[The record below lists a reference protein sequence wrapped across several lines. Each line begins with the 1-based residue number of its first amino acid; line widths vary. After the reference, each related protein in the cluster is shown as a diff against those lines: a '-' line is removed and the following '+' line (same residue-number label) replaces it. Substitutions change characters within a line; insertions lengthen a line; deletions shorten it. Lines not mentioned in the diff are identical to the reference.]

1 MDLQRSAEPKRRHP
15 PGLYYLFFTEM
26 WERFSYYL
34 MIGIFSLFLTDSQ
47 TGGMGWSEEKA
58 AGVVGTLWITV
69 RSRSVS
75 DRTRSVKVPPTS
87 TPISFMSVPPWG
99 AW

>member
-1 MDLQRSAEPKRRHP
+1 MPASTPADGS
-15 PGLYYLFFTEM
+15 
-26 WERFSYYL
+26 
-34 MIGIFSLFLTDSQ
+34 
-47 TGGMGWSEEKA
+47 

-87 TPISFMSVPPWG
+87 TPISFMSMPPWAG
-99 AW
+99 LVKRASGGVAFAPLG